1 MLALTPA
8 PNTRFQVI
16 RFFINI
22 ASLIDSL
29 SEITG
34 KAVSWLT
41 FLMVILVSVDVIL
54 RYLFHISF
62 IAAQEME
69 WHLFALIFLL
79 GGGYTLRHNAHVRVD
94 VVYQRLGKKAKA
106 WINIIGCLFF
116 LFPGC
121 YLMIRTSIPF
131 VHSSF
136 ALHETSPDPGGL
148 PCRYLL
154 KMAIPVGFGL
164 IALQGVSLLIHSI
177 MEVAGIHDQAGHNPQ
192 EEQ

>member
-1 MLALTPA
+1 MIKFL
-8 PNTRFQVI
+8 I
-16 RFFINI
+16 KI
-22 ASLIDSL
+22 ASLIDSF

-41 FLMVILVSVDVIL
+41 FLMMILVSVDVIL

-94 VVYQRLGKKAKA
+94 VVYQRLGKKARA
-106 WINIIGCLFF
+106 WINIIGCLIF

-121 YLMIRTSIPF
+121 YLIIRTSIPF
-131 VHSSF
+131 VQSSL

-154 KMAIPVGFGL
+154 KMAIPAGFAFM
-164 IALQGVSLLIHSI
+164 ALQGVSLLIHSI
-177 MEVAGIHDQAGHNPQ
+177 MEVAGIDDQAGNNTW
-192 EEQ
+192 EER